1 MPGTI
6 ERYTTS
12 LAALQV
18 EREIAVRLII
28 ISGRSGSGKSTALN
42 QLEDEG
48 FYCIDNLPA
57 SLLPSL
63 VEKTG
68 GEEFSLFQ
76 GIAVCIDAR
85 NAWKDLKNFRQI
97 LELLPSGVAT
107 QVLFPDAQDTNLIQR
122 FGETRR
128 RHPLST
134 ESIPLAEAI
143 DKERELLEPISS
155 SASLVLDTS
164 QMTVYELRDA
174 IKQRLLGSSTG
185 TMSIFVQS
193 FGFKRGVPSD
203 ADLVFDV
210 RMLPN
215 PHWVKELRLKTGLD
229 PEVQQ
234 FLEAQPMTAELYEDL
249 RRYLDSWLPRYRE
262 GNRSYMNIA
271 LGCTGGQHRSVYLAN
286 RLFQYYREQFPAIHI
301 RHRELQ

>member
-1 MPGTI
+1 MHKLP
-6 ERYTTS
+6 
-12 LAALQV
+12 A
-18 EREIAVRLII
+18 RLII
-28 ISGRSGSGKSTALN
+28 ISGRSGSGKSTALH

-48 FYCIDNLPA
+48 FYCIDNLPV
-57 SLLPSL
+57 SLLPAL
-63 VEKTG
+63 MEKTG
-68 GEEFSLFQ
+68 GDEFQFFR
-76 GIAVCIDAR
+76 GTAVCIDAR
-85 NAWKDLKNFRQI
+85 NAWKDLENFQSI
-97 LELLPSGVAT
+97 LDSLPSSVDT
-107 QVLFPDAQDTNLIQR
+107 QVLFLDAQEITLLQR

-143 DKERELLEPISS
+143 DRERELLEPISS

-174 IKQRLLGSSTG
+174 IKQRLLGTSAGS
-185 TMSIFVQS
+185 MSILIQS
-193 FGFKRGVPSD
+193 FGFKRGVPAD

-215 PHWVKELRLKTGLD
+215 PHWVKELRLKSGLD
-229 PEVQQ
+229 AEVRA
-234 FLEAQPMTAELYEDL
+234 FLENQSMTTELYNDICH
-249 RRYLDSWLPRYRE
+249 YLDSWLPRYRE

-286 RLFQYYREQFPAIHI
+286 RLFQHYKEQYPSIHV
-301 RHRELQ
+301 RHRELL

>member
-1 MPGTI
+1 M
-6 ERYTTS
+6 
-12 LAALQV
+12 
-18 EREIAVRLII
+18 RLII

-57 SLLPSL
+57 SLLPAL
-63 VEKTG
+63 VEKTSDD
-68 GEEFSLFQ
+68 EFHLFR
-76 GIAVCIDAR
+76 GTAVCIDAR
-85 NAWKDLKNFRQI
+85 NAWKDLKNFGAI
-97 LELLPSGVAT
+97 LESLPSSVDT
-107 QVLFPDAQDTNLIQR
+107 QVLFLNAQEVTLLQR

-143 DKERELLEPISS
+143 DKERGLLEPISA

-164 QMTVYELRDA
+164 QMTIYELRDA
-174 IKQRLLGSSTG
+174 IKQRLLGTDTG
-185 TMSIFVQS
+185 SMSILVQS
-193 FGFKRGVPSD
+193 FGFKRGVPAD

-229 PEVQQ
+229 NEVRG
-234 FLEAQPMTAELYEDL
+234 FLESQPMTAELYGDICH
-249 RRYLDSWLPRYRE
+249 YLDNWLPRYRD
-262 GNRSYMNIA
+262 GNRSYLNIS
-271 LGCTGGQHRSVYLAN
+271 LGCTGGQHRSVYLADQ
-286 RLFQYYREQFPAIHI
+286 LFQYYKNQYPTIHV